1 MSLMFFNTLTRRK
14 ELFCPLERGRAL
26 IYTCGPTVYD
36 FAHIGNFRTYVF
48 EDILCKTL
56 ALFGYSVEHVMNIT
70 DIDDKT
76 LKGAKA
82 RQMSLDEFT
91 APFKKAFFA
100 DLKSL
105 NIAPARHYPEA
116 TAFVGQM
123 IELIETLLFKGC
135 AYIGSDKSVYFSI
148 KRSPKYG
155 KLSHFVPEKL
165 LEGGSCRVTNDEYD
179 KKEASDFVLWKA
191 HVAERDGP
199 IFWESPW
206 GPGRP
211 GWHVEC
217 SAMAHHHL
225 GPTLDIHAGGV
236 DNIFPHHEN
245 EIAQS
250 ECAFQKP
257 LANFWMH
264 SEHLKVEGRKM
275 AKSAG
280 NFLTLNQL
288 ISEGADPLAF
298 RLLLLQNHYR
308 TQLNFTRSSLSA
320 AAGALARLRD
330 LIDRLQTLSAR
341 AISYESFTPK
351 PESRAG
357 NALALFERH
366 LSDDLNTAA
375 SLAVVFDWAR
385 ELNRECDANGLSAE
399 EAAGTLQVLKRCDS
413 VLGVLFAVA
422 RPEEIPHRVLAL
434 QQERNAA
441 RSQRD
446 WQRSDLLRG
455 AIEELGFLVEDTPT
469 GSKLKL
475 ATTTSARNQSDPS
488 DLRK

>member
-1 MSLMFFNTLTRRK
+1 MSLTFFNTLTRQK
-14 ELFCPLERGRAL
+14 EHFCPIEKGRVL

-36 FAHIGNFRTYVF
+36 FAHIGNLRTYVF
-48 EDILCKTL
+48 EDVLCKTL

-76 LKGAKA
+76 LKGAKE
-82 RQMSLDEFT
+82 RKLSLDEFT
-91 APFKKAFFA
+91 APYKKAFFA

-116 TAFVGQM
+116 TAFIEQM
-123 IELIETLLFKGC
+123 IELIKTLLLKKC
-135 AYIGSDKSVYFSI
+135 AYIGADKSVYFSI
-148 KRSPKYG
+148 KMSPKYG
-155 KLSHFVPEKL
+155 KLSHFAPEQL
-165 LEGGSCRVTNDEYD
+165 LKGGSCRTANDEYD

-191 HVAERDGP
+191 HVAERDGS

-206 GPGRP
+206 GRGRP
-211 GWHVEC
+211 GWHIEC
-217 SAMAHHHL
+217 SAMAHHYL

-264 SEHLKVEGRKM
+264 AEHLKVEGRKM

-280 NFLTLNQL
+280 NFLNLQQL
-288 ISEGADPLAF
+288 VSEGADPLAF

-308 TQLNFTRSSLSA
+308 TQLNFTKSSLSA

-330 LIDRLQTLSAR
+330 LIDRLQTLGAK
-341 AISYESFTPK
+341 AKSYGPLTPK
-351 PESRAG
+351 AESRAG
-357 NALALFERH
+357 KALAHFEAY

-375 SLAVVFDWAR
+375 ALAVLFDWAR
-385 ELNRECDANGLSAE
+385 ELNRECDAGGLSAE
-399 EAAGTLQVLKRCDS
+399 EAAGTLQVLKRCDT

-422 RPEEIPHRVLAL
+422 RPEEIPHKVLAL

-446 WQRSDLLRG
+446 WQRSDSLRR
-455 AIEELGFLVEDTPT
+455 AIEELGFLVEDTST
-469 GSKLKL
+469 GSKLKASTATL
-475 ATTTSARNQSDPS
+475 ARSQSG
-488 DLRK
+488 